1 MNGDW
6 RSDWLSLCNRLHA
19 RGDCANA
26 GELLVARYGEVHRA
40 YHNLEH
46 IEECLAQLAPS
57 RALALEPDVI
67 ELAIWFHDAV
77 YDPRAGENEE
87 QSAKLAREFCC
98 TAHLP
103 SELGERTAALILVT
117 KTHLPGDDADAQLL
131 VDIDLSIL
139 GQSRDRFARY
149 EDAIRQEYCWVPDAA
164 FREGRS
170 AVLGKFLAREWIYST
185 ALFRDRYEEAARAN
199 LRWSLAR
206 LAAETARDSE
216 SGSE

>member
-1 MNGDW
+1 MNVDW
-6 RSDWLSLCNRLHA
+6 RSDWLALCDRLNA

-26 GELLVARYGEVHRA
+26 GKLLVARYREAHRI

-46 IEECLAQLAPS
+46 VEECLAQLATF
-57 RALALEPDVI
+57 RALGLEPDVI

-77 YDPRAGENEE
+77 YDPRAGDNEK
-87 QSAKLAREFCC
+87 QSAELAREFCC
-98 TAHLP
+98 TAYLS
-103 SELGERTAALILVT
+103 SEIGERTAALILVT

-149 EDAIRQEYCWVPDAA
+149 ENAIRQEYGWVPDAA
-164 FREGRS
+164 FCEGRA
-170 AVLGKFLAREWIYST
+170 AVLGKFLAPEWIYST
-185 ALFRDRYEEAARAN
+185 APFRDRYEEPARAN

-206 LAAETARDSE
+206 LASKPAPDSE
-216 SGSE
+216 SGSN